1 MIWRN
6 GWQPGYMQH
15 RRSMDFATYFPAI
28 SIVGEYI
35 FRFAVSAFLKTF
47 DLRFCSY
54 TLYEASP
61 MGLIH
66 YTTAL
71 ELAISTIR
79 GFLPR
84 YLSDPPCSAPGG
96 TLPLEDQY
104 QNEFYRSFYTLLDG
118 QVLVSPEYVAKKG
131 KGGGTVDFLVSA
143 KKWGFELLRNRDK
156 LVEHMERFEPNGAY
170 YGMIKSNIMEHD
182 IVLDIS
188 TSKPTKLRPGTSLTI
203 LLRLKNLV

>member
-1 MIWRN
+1 
-6 GWQPGYMQH
+6 
-15 RRSMDFATYFPAI
+15 
-28 SIVGEYI
+28 
-35 FRFAVSAFLKTF
+35 
-47 DLRFCSY
+47 
-54 TLYEASP
+54 
-61 MGLIH
+61 MGLVRC
-66 YTTAL
+66 TTAL

-96 TLPLEDQY
+96 TLPLEDLY

-118 QVLVSPEYVAKKG
+118 QVFVSSEYVAKKG

-170 YGMIKSNIMEHD
+170 YGMIKSNIMKHY

-188 TSKPTKLRPGTSLTI
+188 TLKPTKLCPEYRGHLYHVVLSNNYRDVSVVDASDLRTITSLT
-203 LLRLKNLV
+203 LSENSNPLA